1 VDRGGK
7 DTREQ
12 NPALKDAAK
21 GLKWSAIK
29 EAYTVAGLTPPEYA
43 KDAFKEE
50 FDTEQVA
57 ALEAT
62 LRNRRLLDLLP
73 TDVPYPASELAP
85 ALKGDVDADADD
97 LPWADTASGS
107 TSGDPVDRATVDPGV
122 DPGEPMDTAES
133 VQADAELTPLP
144 LGSAPIDAALGE
156 DELAHAKLLAESFG
170 GVVENGP
177 AK

>member
-1 VDRGGK
+1 MDRGGK
-7 DTREQ
+7 GTREQ

-57 ALEAT
+57 ALDAT

-97 LPWADTASGS
+97 LPWDEPSGS

-133 VQADAELTPLP
+133 VQADRDLSDEEIAEARKL
-144 LGSAPIDAALGE
+144 AA
-156 DELAHAKLLAESFG
+156 AFG
-170 GVVENGP
+170 GTVETGP
-177 AK
+177 EK